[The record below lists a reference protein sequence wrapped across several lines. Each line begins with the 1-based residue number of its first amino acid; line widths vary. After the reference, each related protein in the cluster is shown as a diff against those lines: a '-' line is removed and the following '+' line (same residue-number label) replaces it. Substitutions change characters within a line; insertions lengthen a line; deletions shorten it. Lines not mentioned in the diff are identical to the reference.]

1 MSTSNNQLEQVFPDE
16 MISTSNNQLEQVFQD
31 DTYQLTGVAVSKEGR
46 LFTCYPLWPG
56 PRKWGVVE
64 ITGPDTYK
72 PYPNEDWNSWKK
84 GDDGKNK
91 WVCVQA
97 VYVDAEN
104 YLWVVD
110 PACPYMEQVYDNS
123 FKLVKFNLATNSI
136 EEVYRFDGVLS
147 NKSYINDVRV
157 DTNRKVAYLTNMN
170 EGGIVVV
177 NLQTGTIRQLLQNH
191 YSVKHDPSFKLIV
204 DGKEFKKEGQP
215 VHLHSDGIALTP
227 DGEWLYY
234 KPLTDNK
241 LYRIRTAFLRNEE
254 LSDNERGLG
263 VEDLGMFAVTDGMI
277 FDNNGNLY
285 QGDYQNYKM
294 VRITPDQ
301 KMEDVVADERLIWPD
316 SYSISDDGYLY
327 ISCSQINKQPDY
339 NEGENKRTTP
349 YAIYRMKLPGS

>member
-1 MSTSNNQLEQVFPDE
+1 MNTYINQLEQVF
-16 MISTSNNQLEQVFQD
+16 SD

-56 PRKWGVVE
+56 PHKYDVVE
-64 ITGPDTYK
+64 ILPDNQVK
-72 PYPNEDWNSWKK
+72 PYPNETMNSWKQ

-97 VYVDAEN
+97 VYVDDEN

-110 PACPYMEQVYDNS
+110 PACPNMEQVYDNS

-136 EEVYRFDGVLS
+136 EEVYRFDDVLS
-147 NKSYINDVRV
+147 NQSYINDVRV
-157 DTNRKVAYLTNMN
+157 DTDRKVAYLTNSN

-177 NLQTGTIRQLLQNH
+177 NLETGTIRELLRSH

-204 DGKEFKKEGQP
+204 DGKEFKKNGKP
-215 VHLHSDGIALTP
+215 VHLQSDGIALTP

-241 LYRIRTAFLRNEE
+241 LYRIRTKFLRYEE
-254 LSDNERGLG
+254 LPEDKLNAA
-263 VEDLGMFAVTDGMI
+263 VEDLGTFSVTDGMI
-277 FDNNGNLY
+277 FDKHSNLY
-285 QGDYQNYKM
+285 LGDYQNYKM
-294 VRITPDQ
+294 VKIAYGH
-301 KMEDVVADERLIWPD
+301 KEEDVVADERLIWPD
-316 SYSISDDGYLY
+316 SYAISEDAYLY

-339 NEGENKRTTP
+339 NEGENKRITP
-349 YAIYRMKLPGS
+349 YAIYRMKLPAS

>member
-1 MSTSNNQLEQVFPDE
+1 MSTRSNQLEQVF
-16 MISTSNNQLEQVFQD
+16 SD
-31 DTYQLTGVAVSKEGR
+31 DTYQLTGVAVSKDGR

-56 PRKWGVVE
+56 PHKWGVVE
-64 ITGPDTYK
+64 IVGPDAGR
-72 PYPNEDWNSWKK
+72 PYPDEHWNSWKE

-110 PACPYMEQVYDNS
+110 PACPNMEQVYDNS
-123 FKLVKFNLATNSI
+123 FKLVKFNLTTNSI

-157 DTNRKVAYLTNMN
+157 DTRRKVAYLTNSN

-177 NLQTGTIRQLLQNH
+177 NLETGTIRELLRNH

-204 DGKEFKKEGQP
+204 DGKEFKKKGNP
-215 VHLHSDGIALTP
+215 VHLQSDGIALTP

-241 LYRIRTAFLRNEE
+241 LYRIRTEFLRNEE
-254 LSDNERGLG
+254 LSEDKREAA
-263 VEDLGMFAVTDGMI
+263 VEDLGRFSVTDGMI
-277 FDNNGNLY
+277 FDKSGNLY
-285 QGDYQNYKM
+285 LGDYQNYKM
-294 VRITPDQ
+294 VKISPAHKQ
-301 KMEDVVADERLIWPD
+301 EDVVADERLIWPD
-316 SYSISDDGYLY
+316 SYAISEDEYLY

-349 YAIYRMKLPGS
+349 YAIYRMRLPVT

>member
-1 MSTSNNQLEQVFPDE
+1 MSTRSNQLEQVF
-16 MISTSNNQLEQVFQD
+16 SD
-31 DTYQLTGVAVSKEGR
+31 DTYQLTGVAVSKDGR

-56 PRKWGVVE
+56 PHKYDVVE
-64 ITGPDTYK
+64 IFTNNQVK
-72 PYPNEDWNSWKK
+72 PYPDEHWNSWKE

-97 VYVDAEN
+97 VYVDEEN

-110 PACPYMEQVYDNS
+110 PACPNMEQVYDNS
-123 FKLVKFNLATNSI
+123 FKLVKFNLTTNSI

-157 DTNRKVAYLTNMN
+157 DTRRKVAYLTNSN
-170 EGGIVVV
+170 EGGIVVI
-177 NLQTGTIRQLLQNH
+177 NLETGTIKELLRNH

-204 DGKEFKKEGQP
+204 DGKEFKKKGNP
-215 VHLHSDGIALTP
+215 VHLQSDGIALTP

-241 LYRIRTAFLRNEE
+241 LYRIRTEFLRNEE
-254 LSDNERGLG
+254 LPEDKREAA
-263 VEDLGMFAVTDGMI
+263 VEDLGRFSVTDGMI
-277 FDNNGNLY
+277 FDKSGNLHL
-285 QGDYQNYKM
+285 GDYQNYKM
-294 VRITPDQ
+294 EKITPAHKQ
-301 KMEDVVADERLIWPD
+301 EDVVADEKLIWPD
-316 SYSISDDGYLY
+316 SYAISEDDYLY

-349 YAIYRMKLPGS
+349 YAIYRMKLPAT